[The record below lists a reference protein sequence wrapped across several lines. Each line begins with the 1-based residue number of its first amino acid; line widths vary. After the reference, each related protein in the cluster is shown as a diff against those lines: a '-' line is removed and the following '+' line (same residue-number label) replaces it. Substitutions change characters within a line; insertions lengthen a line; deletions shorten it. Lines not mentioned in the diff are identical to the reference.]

1 MNFRNAMNK
10 TKAVFVKIG
19 RRNLLLIGAL
29 FVIGGAVCLNV
40 LLFAGQKK
48 NDGYNGYDKSSG
60 MSSTTG
66 ALTDGTGASKQEE
79 NYFVAVSV
87 SRQQARDEA
96 LDVLQTVLDSQDV
109 SEADKNEAYAAMI
122 KIAKNIEAE
131 ANIETLIRAK
141 GFEDCV
147 AVIGDN
153 SVNIVVPSASEQLLQ
168 SELAQIN
175 EIVYNETGM
184 LPTSVKLIVK

>member
-1 MNFRNAMNK
+1 MKFRNAIDK

-29 FVIGGAVCLNV
+29 FVIAGAVCLNV
-40 LLFAGQKK
+40 LLLSGRDK
-48 NDGYNGYDKSSG
+48 DGYDGYDKSSG

-66 ALTDGTGASKQEE
+66 SMTDGTGAGTQEE

-96 LDVLQTVLDSQDV
+96 LDVLQTVLDSKDV
-109 SEADKNEAYAAMI
+109 TETDKNEAYAAMI
-122 KIAKNIEAE
+122 QIAKNIEAE

-147 AVIGDN
+147 AVISDN
-153 SVNIVVPSASEQLLQ
+153 SVNIIVPSANEQLLQ
-168 SELAQIN
+168 SQLAQIN
-175 EIVYNETGM
+175 EIVYSETGM
-184 LPTSVKLIVK
+184 LPTGVKLIVK